1 MIFITAVSILVI
13 LDLSMPGI
21 GGYKC
26 LKMLLEI
33 DPEIRIIV
41 SSGYSFDAPVRDVL
55 KAGAAAFIAK
65 PYQLSEMLKTVRKA
79 LDDN

>member
-41 SSGYSFDAPVRDVL
+41 SSGYSFDGPVGDVL